1 MINYWSVLS
10 TFTYWQRGSTHIPI
24 VQTVTEFVMPSN
36 WLNEVTSNQR
46 SSILRRYGTVTF
58 VYYIGSR
65 KDLLPKMGLNIISQF
80 IMPPLIGSSH
90 VTWNIQSECFISAWR
105 RYAILKCIYYLHW
118 LKSQSRPV
126 FLYFCFFNSVDCNII
141 GNIKFAD
148 DWIWIA
154 DLWYQKQTLY
164 QLCHNHCPQEIK
176 VFLRLI
182 VTAPEKSC

>member
-1 MINYWSVLS
+1 
-10 TFTYWQRGSTHIPI
+10 
-24 VQTVTEFVMPSN
+24 MPSN

-90 VTWNIQSECFISAWR
+90 VTWNIQSECIISAWR